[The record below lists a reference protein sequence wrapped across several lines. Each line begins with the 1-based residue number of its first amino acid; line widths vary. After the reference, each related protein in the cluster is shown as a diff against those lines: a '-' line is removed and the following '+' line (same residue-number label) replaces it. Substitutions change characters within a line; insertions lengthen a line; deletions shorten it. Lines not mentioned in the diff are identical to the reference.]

1 MPKQSR
7 RAGQNIRD
15 LALERRFKA
24 ITSFIGAGLL
34 IVLPFFVV
42 KSFNDFLQQ
51 ASFSNSDQHQA
62 SINMPFVFYL
72 AFIVMAFCL
81 GANGVFLWQRANRA
95 DQGARGEEEI
105 GSELS
110 SLEREGWSIEYG
122 MRLGN
127 KLGDADIVCISPQG
141 KAYVI
146 DVKSH
151 KGEVIADGGQLSRR
165 MGKAKYSFEKDFI
178 TQVMKQALQVRVQ
191 KDWKFVTPIL
201 AFSAAKV
208 SVPSNKLRNV
218 YVVEK
223 AKLVPL
229 LRSLG

>member
-1 MPKQSR
+1 MSKRSR
-7 RAGQNIRD
+7 RAGQNIRA

-24 ITSFIGAGLL
+24 IVSFIGAGLL
-34 IVLPFFVV
+34 IVLPFLVV
-42 KSFNDFLQQ
+42 KIFNDFLQQ
-51 ASFSNSDQHQA
+51 ASFSNSDQPQA
-62 SINMPFVFYL
+62 SINMPFIFYV

-95 DQGARGEEEI
+95 DQGAKGEEEM

-127 KLGDADIVCISPQG
+127 KLGDADIVCVSPQR

-151 KGEVIADGGQLSRR
+151 RGEVVADGGQLSRR
-165 MGKAKYSFEKDFI
+165 MGKEKYSFEKDFVS
-178 TQVMKQALQVRVQ
+178 QVKKQAVDVRSQ
-191 KDWKFVTPIL
+191 KDLKFVTPIL

-223 AKLVPL
+223 SKLVSL
-229 LRSLG
+229 LKSLG